1 MLDTETKGA
10 MYATLLT
17 ALNNRLQPP
26 PMVQD
31 GGVVISPDGSWRS
44 RAREAVQTVVNPHVL
59 DWMED
64 DEGTSDA
71 LIIERALSTIQNRFQ
86 RYEVDLN
93 TGCMRLPR
101 HL

>member
-1 MLDTETKGA
+1 MLDTETKGT

-31 GGVVISPDGSWRS
+31 GGVVISPGGSWRS

-64 DEGTSDA
+64 DADDAPPDTA
-71 LIIERALSTIQNRFQ
+71 LIHRALEEIAT
-86 RYEVDLN
+86 RYEKE
-93 TGCMRLPR
+93 
-101 HL
+101 